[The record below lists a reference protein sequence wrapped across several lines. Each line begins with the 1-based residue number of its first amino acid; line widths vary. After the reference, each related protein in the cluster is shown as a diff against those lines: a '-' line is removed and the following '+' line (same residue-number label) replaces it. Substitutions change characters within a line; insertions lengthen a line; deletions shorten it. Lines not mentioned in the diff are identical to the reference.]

1 LVVTLLTK
9 SAGILEPIA
18 SLLGLIMNGIF
29 EFFNLFGIQNIAL
42 SIIIFTFIV
51 RALMLPL
58 TIKQQKFSKL
68 SARMNPELQ
77 KIQAKYKGKKDQES
91 IRKMQAEQQALYAK
105 YGANPTSGCLP
116 LLITLPLMF
125 ALYQVIINIPA
136 YVGQIKGMY
145 EAMAVGI
152 KGVDG
157 YDQIIK
163 TVVGTNARISTKDL
177 SAVDNIINVLAK
189 LGTTAQGKLAET
201 IPALSTSINGAYANI
216 NHANNFFGMNITN
229 NPNWKSVEIIIPILA
244 AVLSFVQSKQVQM
257 KPQDNKDNPMASAM
271 NSMIYMMPL
280 MQFFF
285 CITFPLGIGL
295 YWIATSVFM
304 IIQQYFVNRM
314 LDRLNVDELIEKSA
328 AKAAKKRKSPLRMSM
343 EAASKGMTV
352 QELAKTQT
360 KFIENT
366 VLEKPEVADKT
377 NSSEVSKKEETEE
390 VLSED
395 KSDKKL
401 STGPKSVSEI
411 ANLLKNKKL

>member
-1 LVVTLLTK
+1 
-9 SAGILEPIA
+9 
-18 SLLGLIMNGIF
+18 
-29 EFFNLFGIQNIAL
+29 
-42 SIIIFTFIV
+42 
-51 RALMLPL
+51 
-58 TIKQQKFSKL
+58 
-68 SARMNPELQ
+68 
-77 KIQAKYKGKKDQES
+77 
-91 IRKMQAEQQALYAK
+91 
-105 YGANPTSGCLP
+105 
-116 LLITLPLMF
+116 
-125 ALYQVIINIPA
+125 
-136 YVGQIKGMY
+136 
-145 EAMAVGI
+145 
-152 KGVDG
+152 
-157 YDQIIK
+157 
-163 TVVGTNARISTKDL
+163 
-177 SAVDNIINVLAK
+177 
-189 LGTTAQGKLAET
+189 
-201 IPALSTSINGAYANI
+201 
-216 NHANNFFGMNITN
+216 
-229 NPNWKSVEIIIPILA
+229 
-244 AVLSFVQSKQVQM
+244 M